1 MNESINERSKR
12 WIDSWAKTD
21 GVLTSIG
28 WYNAGVT
35 SSRESF
41 RGRRNFIDPFCELFQ
56 RETGFLTAI
65 VGILINMSY
74 FETPLGKCT
83 RSNQQEFDINRN
95 KNTRSNDRLSK
106 SSAQDDD
113 IKLGVLHREHVP
125 QSNYLDSGLVCTRAL
140 CSTAIIS
147 STVLTYLL
155 DHYLLSIHPRYCMYL
170 YIPRRCGMIL
180 AKLSHVTNLPTP
192 YVCKNFLSISS
203 QAQWP
208 KPRKKRW
215 PRPLQPKL
223 CLVPYLRRRKKYL
236 LRPRSRLLS
245 VHAQNSIISFH

>member
-140 CSTAIIS
+140 YSTAIIS

-170 YIPRRCGMIL
+170 YLGV
-180 AKLSHVTNLPTP
+180 AE
-192 YVCKNFLSISS
+192 
-203 QAQWP
+203 
-208 KPRKKRW
+208 
-215 PRPLQPKL
+215 
-223 CLVPYLRRRKKYL
+223 
-236 LRPRSRLLS
+236 
-245 VHAQNSIISFH
+245 